1 MTMCVYIYISIHVY
15 RDYTYIH
22 GQRAPICIYIYT
34 HHIHITKLH
43 DIPKLEIDTSV
54 ILSILANNIGNPNAW
69 GIISEE

>member
-1 MTMCVYIYISIHVY
+1 MYIYIY
-15 RDYTYIH
+15 LYTYIGITH
-22 GQRAPICIYIYT
+22 IYMGNAHPYVYIYIYT